1 MVGVP
6 NMAPMSISSAASR
19 PSAFLLTA
27 VLAVGS
33 LLAAC
38 GGDDGADVRQLGDDT
53 GGSASASGSA
63 SGPASGSAS
72 GTAASGSE
80 AATGSGSA
88 SGVAGGAECEPVGE
102 DLESEATTT
111 VEIALADYEFV
122 PSDIT
127 IDEAGVVTFA
137 VSNTGEEPHE
147 LAFLPGG
154 VEVPFTEDGQP
165 DEAALEEM
173 GAFELEAFGPGQDC
187 EATYELEPGE
197 YTIFCIVPAPDGE
210 THYEKGMS
218 GTVTVG

>member
-1 MVGVP
+1 
-6 NMAPMSISSAASR
+6 MAPMPTSSATSR
-19 PSAFLLTA
+19 PSVFLLTA
-27 VLAVGS
+27 VLAIGA

-63 SGPASGSAS
+63 SGPASGS
-72 GTAASGSE
+72 GTAESGSG
-80 AATGSGSA
+80 AASGSGSA
-88 SGVAGGAECEPVGE
+88 SGVAAECEPVGE

-111 VEIALADYEFV
+111 VEIELADYEFV

-137 VSNTGEEPHE
+137 VTNTGDEPHE

-154 VEVPFTEDGQP
+154 GEVPFTEDGQP

-187 EATYELEPGE
+187 EATYELEAGE
-197 YTIFCIVPAPDGE
+197 YTIFCVVPAPDGE
-210 THYEKGMS
+210 THYEKGMA